1 MPQLQ
6 PVHYIF
12 LAWGAAVGL
21 ICGYFAAINPAFRD
35 GSLPPLAYV
44 FIGIAVGEAALMFSG
59 KADPAATS
67 GAVPMPVRVMAL
79 ALAVGFLFLGPS
91 FFG

>member
-12 LAWGAAVGL
+12 LVWSAAVGL
-21 ICGYFAAINPAFRD
+21 VCGYLQAKFPGFRD
-35 GSLPPLAYV
+35 SVLPPLAYV
-44 FIGIAVGEAALMFSG
+44 FIGIAVGEALLIFSG
-59 KADPAATS
+59 KAQKQAG
-67 GAVPMPVRVMAL
+67 GAVPMPVRIMGL